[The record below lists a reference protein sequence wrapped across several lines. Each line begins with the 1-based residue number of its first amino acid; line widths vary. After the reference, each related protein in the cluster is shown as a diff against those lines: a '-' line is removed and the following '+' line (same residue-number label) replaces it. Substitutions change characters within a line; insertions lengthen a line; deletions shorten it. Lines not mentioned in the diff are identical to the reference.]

1 MQKKRWHA
9 EVCMARLRQQAI
21 PLIAASVLIGACSGD
36 EKSRGSD
43 VGAATDSA
51 ALAAS
56 AAPEGLKVA
65 GVMIG
70 KRVGTGNLITEP
82 TFQFSPTDTVHV
94 SVATEGSGAGQLMAA
109 WRSQGGEIVQKNT
122 EFARTGGENTAFSLS
137 QPKGLKPGTYKVV
150 VFLDDDSVDT
160 KVFVV
165 KK

>member
-1 MQKKRWHA
+1 
-9 EVCMARLRQQAI
+9 MARLTRTD
-21 PLIAASVLIGACSGD
+21 GALVFAGLVAVACGGK
-36 EKSRGSD
+36 ESRESE
-43 VGAATDSA
+43 VGAAGRDSVQ
-51 ALAAS
+51 LAAS
-56 AAPEGLKVA
+56 EAAPAELKVA

-82 TFQFSPTDTVHV
+82 TFQFSPLDTVHI
-94 SVATEGSGAGQLMAA
+94 SVTTEGSGAGQLMAA
-109 WRSQGGEIVQKNT
+109 WRSQDGKILQKNS

-137 QPKGLKPGTYKVV
+137 QPKGMKPGTYKVV

>member
-1 MQKKRWHA
+1 MGRLTRTDGALVFAGLVAVACGKDSRES
-9 EVCMARLRQQAI
+9 EVGAAGRDSAQL
-21 PLIAASVLIGACSGD
+21 AASVDGPA
-36 EKSRGSD
+36 
-43 VGAATDSA
+43 
-51 ALAAS
+51 
-56 AAPEGLKVA
+56 GLKVA

-82 TFQFSPTDTVHV
+82 TFQFSPTDTVHI
-94 SVATEGSGAGQLMAA
+94 SVTTEGSGAGQLMAA
-109 WRSQGGEIVQKNT
+109 WRSQGGEILQKNS

>member
-1 MQKKRWHA
+1 
-9 EVCMARLRQQAI
+9 MARLTRTDGAALVFAGLVAVACDGKDSRESEVGAAGRDSAQ
-21 PLIAASVLIGACSGD
+21 LAASV
-36 EKSRGSD
+36 
-43 VGAATDSA
+43 
-51 ALAAS
+51 
-56 AAPEGLKVA
+56 APAQLKVA

-82 TFQFSPTDTVHV
+82 TFQFAPLDTVHV
-94 SVATEGSGAGQLMAA
+94 SVTTEGSGAGQLMAA
-109 WRSQGGEIVQKNT
+109 WRSQSGEILQKDT

>member
-1 MQKKRWHA
+1 
-9 EVCMARLRQQAI
+9 MARLTREGGA
-21 PLIAASVLIGACSGD
+21 LVFAGLIGLACGGD
-36 EKSRGSD
+36 TRETE
-43 VGAATDSA
+43 VGAARNDSA
-51 ALAAS
+51 ELAAS
-56 AAPEGLKVA
+56 AAVPPELKVA

-70 KRVGTGNLITEP
+70 KRVGAGNLITEP

-94 SVATEGSGAGQLMAA
+94 SVTTEGSGAGQLMAA
-109 WRSQGGEIVQKNT
+109 WRSQGGEILQKNS

>member
-1 MQKKRWHA
+1 MTPRT
-9 EVCMARLRQQAI
+9 RRDG
-21 PLIAASVLIGACSGD
+21 PLVLAALLAVGCSGAED
-36 EKSRGSD
+36 SRESEVGS
-43 VGAATDSA
+43 ARTDSA
-51 ALAAS
+51 ELAAS
-56 AAPEGLKVA
+56 TAAPAGLKVS

-94 SVATEGSGAGQLMAA
+94 SITTEGSGAGQLTAA
-109 WRSQGGEIVQKNT
+109 WRSQSGEILQKTT
-122 EFARTGGENTAFSLS
+122 EFGRPEGENTAFAFT

-150 VFLDDDSVDT
+150 VLLNDDSVDT